1 MKKLLALLVLLCVV
15 MSSTSV
21 SANHQHREY
30 IDYGEVKVITIP
42 EPDEHFKNNVVYYN
56 HYLIFKPT
64 VSDTYRIII
73 NYEEDEANPYPI
85 YMGMTS
91 YIKVNGNDR
100 YIDDMEYRIVENG
113 LEFYGEVD
121 RYYELMF
128 QYMSYDKRNPQ
139 FTFYLETDLEIPKTG
154 DAGLLLPGA
163 LVLLS
168 TLMTACLILNRKKFQ

>member
-1 MKKLLALLVLLCVV
+1 MKKILALLVLLCVV

-42 EPDEHFKNNVVYYN
+42 EPDEHFKNNYVYYT
-56 HYLIFKPT
+56 HYFIFKPT
-64 VSDTYRIII
+64 VSGTYRFMIS
-73 NYEEDEANPYPI
+73 YEEDETKPYPI
-85 YMGMTS
+85 YMDMTS

-100 YIDDMEYRIVENG
+100 YEGNQGYREIENG

-168 TLMTACLILNRKKFQ
+168 TVMAACLILNRKKFQ